1 MSFNRI
7 DDLETIDKIIFTH
20 KQPTELTNRTIIDKT
35 FKNKSDIKEYEKDL
49 KIACENDL
57 RQAMLNKF
65 EHYGYEIAILK
76 LQLLDTRNEIIKDIA
91 TSDSECSYLNKIYE
105 STLTKVRKIY
115 KNDLEAKEKL
125 AELEPS
131 EELTKADTIKSLL
144 TFLGIL
150 LLVLGCFI
158 LAVIHT
164 AIVIGVVVTII
175 VIGVIISC
183 AFQ

>member
-1 MSFNRI
+1 MSLDRI
-7 DDLETIDKIIFTH
+7 SNLEELDKLVATREQLAKNTH
-20 KQPTELTNRTIIDKT
+20 KTKKE
-35 FKNKSDIKEYEKDL
+35 KSTLKEYKRDL

-57 RQAMLNKF
+57 QQAFFKKF
-65 EHYGYEIAILK
+65 ELYGYEIAILK
-76 LQLLDTRNEIIKDIA
+76 LQLLDTKNEIIRDIA
-91 TSDSECSYLNKIYE
+91 TSDLECSYLNKIYE